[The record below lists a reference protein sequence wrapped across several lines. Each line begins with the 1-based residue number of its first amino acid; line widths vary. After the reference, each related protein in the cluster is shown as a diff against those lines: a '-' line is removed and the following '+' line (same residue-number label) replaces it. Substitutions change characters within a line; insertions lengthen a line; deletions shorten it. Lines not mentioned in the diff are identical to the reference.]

1 MTSGAMAARSSYFT
15 RTTRNPMQPVKPSR
29 FSFVDE
35 GEAVRRLRVDRE
47 TLLELVSS
55 KRLRAYPGVGKG
67 NFFRVGDLEKLAE
80 ELHPAAAQAPSLQGV
95 DLLNPTNQRR
105 QHDPGYK
112 VHLRLQ
118 ADLKWYD
125 LTDGDLQAYVREL
138 HPAAYEKQRSN
149 VTSVIERLERLV
161 ALMDEAAKRW
171 RSQGKSAQENAGQSQ
186 SMDAP
191 SGE

>member
-1 MTSGAMAARSSYFT
+1 
-15 RTTRNPMQPVKPSR
+15 MQPVKPSR

-35 GEAVRRLRVDRE
+35 GEAVRRLKVDRE

-67 NFFRVGDLEKLAE
+67 NFFRVGDLDKLAA
-80 ELHPAAAQAPSLQGV
+80 ELHPAVAQAPSLQGV

-105 QHDPGYK
+105 QHDPAYK

-125 LTDGDLQAYVREL
+125 LTDDDLQAYVREL

-161 ALMDEAAKRW
+161 TLMDEAAARW
-171 RSQGKSAQENAGQSQ
+171 RSQGKSAQENSGQPHSN
-186 SMDAP
+186 DAP

>member
-1 MTSGAMAARSSYFT
+1 MQ
-15 RTTRNPMQPVKPSR
+15 PMQPGKPGR

-35 GEAVRRLRVDRE
+35 GEAVRRLNVDRE
-47 TLLELVSS
+47 TLLELVAS

-67 NFFRVGDLEKLAE
+67 NFFRVSDLERLAE
-80 ELHPAAAQAPSLQGV
+80 ELHPAAPAPASLQGV
-95 DLLNPTNQRR
+95 DLLNPANQRR
-105 QHDPGYK
+105 QHDPAYK

-125 LTDGDLQAYVREL
+125 LTDDDLQAYVREL

-161 ALMDEAAKRW
+161 ALMDEAAEHW
-171 RSQGKSAQENAGQSQ
+171 RAQGE
-186 SMDAP
+186 
-191 SGE
+191 

>member
-1 MTSGAMAARSSYFT
+1 
-15 RTTRNPMQPVKPSR
+15 MQPAKPAR

-35 GEAVRRLRVDRE
+35 GEAVRRLNVDRD
-47 TLLELVSS
+47 TLLELVAS

-67 NFFRVGDLEKLAE
+67 NFFRVGDLDALAD
-80 ELHPAAAQAPSLQGV
+80 ELHPNTATAPTLVGG

-105 QHDPGYK
+105 QHDPAYK
-112 VHLRLQ
+112 VHIRLQ

-125 LTDGDLQAYVREL
+125 LTDEDLQTYIREL

-161 ALMDEAAKRW
+161 TLMDEAAVRW
-171 RSQGKSAQENAGQSQ
+171 RSQGEAVKTNDGPPA
-186 SMDAP
+186 AP
-191 SGE
+191 SAPTGE

>member
-1 MTSGAMAARSSYFT
+1 
-15 RTTRNPMQPVKPSR
+15 MQPIQPAKPGR

-35 GEAVRRLRVDRE
+35 GEAVRRLNVDRE
-47 TLLELVSS
+47 TLLELVAS

-67 NFFRVGDLEKLAE
+67 NFFRVGDLDRVAE
-80 ELHPAAAQAPSLQGV
+80 ELHPAAPAPASLQGV
-95 DLLNPTNQRR
+95 DLLNPVNQRR
-105 QHDPGYK
+105 QHDPAYK

-125 LTDGDLQAYVREL
+125 LTDDDLQAYVREL

-161 ALMDEAAKRW
+161 ALMDAAAERW
-171 RSQGKSAQENAGQSQ
+171 RAQGE
-186 SMDAP
+186 
-191 SGE
+191 

>member
-1 MTSGAMAARSSYFT
+1 
-15 RTTRNPMQPVKPSR
+15 MQPARPTR

-35 GEAVRRLRVDRE
+35 GEAVRRLNVDRE
-47 TLLELVSS
+47 TLLELVAS

-67 NFFRVGDLEKLAE
+67 NFFRVGDLEKLAV
-80 ELHPAAAQAPSLQGV
+80 ELHPALVAPPSLQGV
-95 DLLNPTNQRR
+95 DLLNPANQRR
-105 QHDPGYK
+105 QHDPAYR

-125 LTDGDLQAYVREL
+125 LTDEDLQSYVREL

-161 ALMDEAAKRW
+161 ALMDAAADRW
-171 RSQGKSAQENAGQSQ
+171 RSQGESATDNNTPESA
-186 SMDAP
+186 DLPAD
-191 SGE
+191 E

>member
-1 MTSGAMAARSSYFT
+1 
-15 RTTRNPMQPVKPSR
+15 MQPAKPSR

-35 GEAVRRLRVDRE
+35 GEAVRRLNVDRE
-47 TLLELVSS
+47 TLLTLVAE

-67 NFFRVGDLEKLAE
+67 NFFRVGDLEALAS
-80 ELHPAAAQAPSLQGV
+80 ELHPEAQAQPSAPTLQGAN
-95 DLLNPTNQRR
+95 LLNPENTRR

-125 LTDGDLQAYVREL
+125 LADDDLHAYVREL

-149 VTSVIERLERLV
+149 VTRVIERLERLV
-161 ALMDEAAKRW
+161 ALMDEAADRW
-171 RSQGKSAQENAGQSQ
+171 HGQGGSTS
-186 SMDAP
+186 
-191 SGE
+191 SGDNQ

>member
-1 MTSGAMAARSSYFT
+1 
-15 RTTRNPMQPVKPSR
+15 MQPAKPSR

-35 GEAVRRLRVDRE
+35 GEAVRRLSVDRE
-47 TLLELVSS
+47 ILLELVAT

-67 NFFRVGDLEKLAE
+67 NFFRVGDLEKLAQ
-80 ELHPAAAQAPSLQGV
+80 ELHPAPPEAPSLQGV

-125 LTDGDLQAYVREL
+125 LSDDDLKAYVREL

-161 ALMDEAAKRW
+161 ALMDEAAQRW
-171 RSQGKSAQENAGQSQ
+171 RSQGERAQENAGPPNDT
-186 SMDAP
+186 DAP
-191 SGE
+191 SDN

>member
-1 MTSGAMAARSSYFT
+1 
-15 RTTRNPMQPVKPSR
+15 MQPAKPSR

-35 GEAVRRLRVDRE
+35 GEAVRRLAVDRE
-47 TLLELVSS
+47 TLLELVAS

-67 NFFRVGDLEKLAE
+67 NFFRVGDLDALAK
-80 ELHPAAAQAPSLQGV
+80 ELHPVTETEAPQTLQGV

-105 QHDPGYK
+105 QHDPAYK

-125 LTDGDLQAYVREL
+125 LTDDNLQDYVREL

-161 ALMDEAAKRW
+161 ALMDEAAQRW
-171 RSQGKSAQENAGQSQ
+171 RGQGKSAQENTGQPQ

>member
-1 MTSGAMAARSSYFT
+1 
-15 RTTRNPMQPVKPSR
+15 MQPAKPSR

-35 GEAVRRLRVDRE
+35 GEAVRRLNVDRD
-47 TLLELVSS
+47 TLLELVAS

-67 NFFRVGDLEKLAE
+67 TFFRVGDLEKLAE
-80 ELHPAAAQAPSLQGV
+80 ELHPATAETPALKGV

-105 QHDPGYK
+105 QHDPAYK

-125 LTDGDLQAYVREL
+125 LTDDDLKAYVREL

-149 VTSVIERLERLV
+149 VTSVIERLERLIG
-161 ALMDEAAKRW
+161 LMDEAAQHW
-171 RSQGKSAQENAGQSQ
+171 RSQGKSARENAVQPHPT
-186 SMDAP
+186 DA
-191 SGE
+191 SSSN

>member
-1 MTSGAMAARSSYFT
+1 
-15 RTTRNPMQPVKPSR
+15 MQSVKPSR

-67 NFFRVGDLEKLAE
+67 NFFRVGDLEKLAA
-80 ELHPAAAQAPSLQGV
+80 ELHPAVAQAPSLQGV

-105 QHDPGYK
+105 QHDPAYK

-125 LTDGDLQAYVREL
+125 LTDDDLQAYVREL

-161 ALMDEAAKRW
+161 TLMDEAAARW
-171 RSQGKSAQENAGQSQ
+171 RSQGKSAQENSGQPHSN
-186 SMDAP
+186 DAP

>member
-1 MTSGAMAARSSYFT
+1 
-15 RTTRNPMQPVKPSR
+15 MQPIQPARPAR

-35 GEAVRRLRVDRE
+35 GEAVRKLRVDRE
-47 TLLELVSS
+47 TLLELIAS

-67 NFFRVGDLEKLAE
+67 NFFRVSDLETLAK
-80 ELHPAAAQAPSLQGV
+80 ELHPAAPVAPTLQGI

-105 QHDPGYK
+105 QHDPAYK

-125 LTDGDLQAYVREL
+125 LSDDDLVAYVREL

-149 VTSVIERLERLV
+149 VTSVIERLDRLV
-161 ALMDEAAKRW
+161 ALMDEAAEHW
-171 RSQGKSAQENAGQSQ
+171 RAQGTARNLSESQPDSPDTLTGK
-186 SMDAP
+186 
-191 SGE
+191 

>member
-1 MTSGAMAARSSYFT
+1 
-15 RTTRNPMQPVKPSR
+15 MQPAKPSR

-35 GEAVRRLRVDRE
+35 GEAVRRLKVDRE
-47 TLLELVSS
+47 TLLELVAS

-80 ELHPAAAQAPSLQGV
+80 ELYPATAEAPSLQGV

-125 LTDGDLQAYVREL
+125 LTDDDLQAYVREL

-149 VTSVIERLERLV
+149 VTSVIARLERLV
-161 ALMDEAAKRW
+161 ALMDEAAQRW
-171 RSQGKSAQENAGQSQ
+171 RSQGESVRENVGQPHPT
-186 SMDAP
+186 DAP
-191 SGE
+191 SSK

>member
-1 MTSGAMAARSSYFT
+1 
-15 RTTRNPMQPVKPSR
+15 MQPAKPSR

-35 GEAVRRLRVDRE
+35 GEAVRRLKIDRE
-47 TLLELVSS
+47 TLLELVAS

-67 NFFRVGDLEKLAE
+67 NFFRVSDLEKLAE
-80 ELHPAAAQAPSLQGV
+80 ELHPAALEAPSMQGV

-105 QHDPGYK
+105 QHDPAYK

-125 LTDGDLQAYVREL
+125 LTDADLQAYVREL

-149 VTSVIERLERLV
+149 VTSVIERLDRLV
-161 ALMDEAAKRW
+161 ALMGEAAERW
-171 RSQGKSAQENAGQSQ
+171 RTQGESAT
-186 SMDAP
+186 
-191 SGE
+191 SGGASVSPEVATDK

>member
-1 MTSGAMAARSSYFT
+1 
-15 RTTRNPMQPVKPSR
+15 MQPVKPSR

-35 GEAVRRLRVDRE
+35 GEAVRHLRVDRE

-80 ELHPAAAQAPSLQGV
+80 ELHPAVAQAPSLQGV

-105 QHDPGYK
+105 QHDPAYK

-125 LTDGDLQAYVREL
+125 LTDDDLQAYVREL

-149 VTSVIERLERLV
+149 VTSVIARLERLV
-161 ALMDEAAKRW
+161 ALMDEAAQRW
-171 RSQGKSAQENAGQSQ
+171 RSQGESAREDAGQSHPT
-186 SMDAP
+186 DAP
-191 SGE
+191 SSK

>member
-1 MTSGAMAARSSYFT
+1 MQ
-15 RTTRNPMQPVKPSR
+15 PMQPGKPGR

-35 GEAVRRLRVDRE
+35 GEEVRRLNVDRE
-47 TLLELVSS
+47 TLLELVAS

-67 NFFRVGDLEKLAE
+67 NFFRVSDLERLAE
-80 ELHPAAAQAPSLQGV
+80 ELHPAAPAPASLQGV
-95 DLLNPTNQRR
+95 DLLNPVNQRR
-105 QHDPGYK
+105 QHDPAYK

-125 LTDGDLQAYVREL
+125 LTDDDLQAYVREL

-161 ALMDEAAKRW
+161 ALMDAAAERW
-171 RSQGKSAQENAGQSQ
+171 RAQGE
-186 SMDAP
+186 
-191 SGE
+191 

>member
-1 MTSGAMAARSSYFT
+1 
-15 RTTRNPMQPVKPSR
+15 MQPAKPSR

-35 GEAVRRLRVDRE
+35 GEAVRRLNVDRE
-47 TLLELVSS
+47 TLLELVAS

-67 NFFRVGDLEKLAE
+67 NFFRVGDLEKLAA
-80 ELHPAAAQAPSLQGV
+80 ELHPARAETPSLQGV

-105 QHDPGYK
+105 QHDPAYK

-125 LTDGDLQAYVREL
+125 LTDADLQAYVREL

-149 VTSVIERLERLV
+149 VTSVIERLDRLV
-161 ALMDEAAKRW
+161 ALMDEAAHRW
-171 RSQGKSAQENAGQSQ
+171 RSQGQSERENAEQPHAA
-186 SMDAP
+186 DAP
-191 SGE
+191 SDK

>member
-1 MTSGAMAARSSYFT
+1 
-15 RTTRNPMQPVKPSR
+15 MQPAKPTR

-35 GEAVRRLRVDRE
+35 GEAVRRLNVDRE
-47 TLLELVSS
+47 TLLELVAS

-80 ELHPAAAQAPSLQGV
+80 ELHPTRVAAPSLQGV

-105 QHDPGYK
+105 QHDPAYK

-125 LTDGDLQAYVREL
+125 LTDDDLQAYVREL

-161 ALMDEAAKRW
+161 LLMDEAAQRW
-171 RSQGKSAQENAGQSQ
+171 QRQGKSAQENAGRQ
-186 SMDAP
+186 DGTDTT
-191 SGE
+191 SGTELP